1 MEYTNDIICTVEYI
15 NEKKHKRNLMEII
28 RQNKILSIAIS
39 LFGVLCITDAVLIT
53 SFMKIL
59 STFNGL

>member
-15 NEKKHKRNLMEII
+15 NEKKNKRNLREII

-39 LFGVLCITDAVLIT
+39 LFGVLFITDAILIT